1 MSDTTHE
8 ARYTGALYVRPVGRG
23 IVLEDDE
30 ARPHV
35 DEWIEQALHDA
46 GVLGDGD
53 GWLGS
58 GRSTPPVTLT
68 IRVTRPDTNL
78 RSTD

>member
-1 MSDTTHE
+1 MSHTAHE

-35 DEWIEQALHDA
+35 DEWIEKALHDA
-46 GVLGDGD
+46 GVLGDD
-53 GWLGS
+53 DAWLRG
-58 GRSTPPVTLT
+58 GRTTAPVTL
-68 IRVTRPDTNL
+68 IIHIERPATAS
-78 RSTD
+78 RSSD